1 MVFSLLTLYL
11 MKKVINEL
19 LLITQVLFIYRPWAE
34 REDLFMKKKTLI
46 SVLVGLASLLFVYVL
61 VSFVLGLMPVAV
73 VAEGETAS
81 FWIKSH
87 EFFVDQYNFMID
99 HLAFLI
105 VLLVFF
111 VGLIAISIKYL
122 VPKKI
127 GSKKDTRYGVKYN
140 KTTRRK

>member
-1 MVFSLLTLYL
+1 
-11 MKKVINEL
+11 
-19 LLITQVLFIYRPWAE
+19 
-34 REDLFMKKKTLI
+34 MKKKTLI
-46 SVLVGLASLLFVYVL
+46 ALLLSLAAILFVYVL
-61 VSFVLGLMPVAV
+61 MTFVAGLTPVTL

-81 FWIKSH
+81 FWIKLH
-87 EFFVDQYNFMID
+87 ESFVDQYNFMID

-111 VGLIAISIKYL
+111 VGLIAISVKYL

-127 GSKKDTRYGVKYN
+127 GTKKDTRYGVKYN